1 MCGFCNVCACKC
13 GCFGNT
19 CICTYCA
26 LFYLYCVFLYCLVYV
41 YLLLF
46 VCLYQCKDKCHQV
59 TTQMLLIIIIIII
72 IITITEFD
80 HSAFLC
86 AFCTVSCSIL
96 TVNLIGV
103 YNDTEN

>member
-1 MCGFCNVCACKC
+1 MCGNVYVC
-13 GCFGNT
+13 GFVSVIVLV
-19 CICTYCA
+19 ICVFVLTVLCSP
-26 LFYLYCVFLYCLVYV
+26 CTVFLYCLVYV

-46 VCLYQCKDKCHQV
+46 VCLYQCKDKCHGV
-59 TTQMLLIIIIIII
+59 TTQMLLIIII

-86 AFCTVSCSIL
+86 ALCTFSCSIL
-96 TVNLIGV
+96 TVNLVGV